1 MPPQTSP
8 RRANTAS
15 VQDIVPILKASFP
28 AELSDEFKYPQKTDE
43 FIEKFESLL
52 RQLIA
57 VTPHVTQTLVE
68 QGLLSSF
75 QKLEGAAATTLAKQI
90 SGAASFVFQ
99 KLKQT
104 TSGKKLPDPLVRLIQ
119 CARQH
124 FDRDHSKN
132 ARNVKLQRK
141 HGFLAREKKVR
152 TLKKQ
157 ESDGTGAPPDRMQ
170 EQTGA
175 PPDRMQE
182 QAGRADDPVDEIAR
196 LRALYQLPEAAS
208 ISIRGSSSSSEDM
221 GRPEPS
227 SSSRGPPVMTK
238 TKRPLRACSSASLQG
253 LQHATSVPAAAV
265 ASKTVEP
272 HPVIYV
278 FMNAQSGQIV
288 RNVSGAEQVADE
300 VRSGNKG
307 FMQARFGPDW
317 LETSVANITYNMR
330 QKTLKAAHDPV
341 DPAPLQRARGKQ
353 AADKAA
359 AKAKGQAKA
368 KAKGKAANKAKAK
381 AKGKDVPSKAS
392 GAGSEP
398 AAEQK
403 ADEQEVL
410 EDPPRK
416 KGGRQGRPLEE
427 LSWSD
432 RLKRIAS
439 RAYHNARDAAALKG
453 MDTEACKAEGSKA
466 SLKAR
471 EDFRR
476 EFPQTMSISSVRD
489 SSLRAGACRRAGC
502 ESFCTRSTSF
512 CRQQKWFCT
521 F

>member
-1 MPPQTSP
+1 
-8 RRANTAS
+8 
-15 VQDIVPILKASFP
+15 
-28 AELSDEFKYPQKTDE
+28 
-43 FIEKFESLL
+43 
-52 RQLIA
+52 
-57 VTPHVTQTLVE
+57 
-68 QGLLSSF
+68 
-75 QKLEGAAATTLAKQI
+75 
-90 SGAASFVFQ
+90 
-99 KLKQT
+99 
-104 TSGKKLPDPLVRLIQ
+104 
-119 CARQH
+119 
-124 FDRDHSKN
+124 
-132 ARNVKLQRK
+132 
-141 HGFLAREKKVR
+141 
-152 TLKKQ
+152 
-157 ESDGTGAPPDRMQ
+157 
-170 EQTGA
+170 
-175 PPDRMQE
+175 
-182 QAGRADDPVDEIAR
+182 
-196 LRALYQLPEAAS
+196 
-208 ISIRGSSSSSEDM
+208 
-221 GRPEPS
+221 
-227 SSSRGPPVMTK
+227 
-238 TKRPLRACSSASLQG
+238 
-253 LQHATSVPAAAV
+253 
-265 ASKTVEP
+265 
-272 HPVIYV
+272 
-278 FMNAQSGQIV
+278 
-288 RNVSGAEQVADE
+288 
-300 VRSGNKG
+300 
-307 FMQARFGPDW
+307 MQARFGPDW

-466 SLKAR
+466 SFESKGGLQAR
-471 EDFRR
+471 VS
-476 EFPQTMSISSVRD
+476 QTMSISSIRD

-502 ESFCTRSTSF
+502 ESFCTCSTSF

>member
-15 VQDIVPILKASFP
+15 VQDIVYILKASFP

-57 VTPHVTQTLVE
+57 VTPRVTQTLVE

-104 TSGKKLPDPLVRLIQ
+104 TSGKKLPDPLVRLIH

-132 ARNVKLQRK
+132 ARNVKLQKK

-157 ESDGTGAPPDRMQ
+157 ESDGNVALPGSREKQAGAPPDRMQ

-288 RNVSGAEQVADE
+288 RNVSGGEIWQQGLHASE
-300 VRSGNKG
+300 VW
-307 FMQARFGPDW
+307 A
-317 LETSVANITYNMR
+317 
-330 QKTLKAAHDPV
+330 
-341 DPAPLQRARGKQ
+341 
-353 AADKAA
+353 
-359 AKAKGQAKA
+359 
-368 KAKGKAANKAKAK
+368 
-381 AKGKDVPSKAS
+381 
-392 GAGSEP
+392 
-398 AAEQK
+398 
-403 ADEQEVL
+403 
-410 EDPPRK
+410 
-416 KGGRQGRPLEE
+416 
-427 LSWSD
+427 
-432 RLKRIAS
+432 
-439 RAYHNARDAAALKG
+439 
-453 MDTEACKAEGSKA
+453 
-466 SLKAR
+466 
-471 EDFRR
+471 
-476 EFPQTMSISSVRD
+476 
-489 SSLRAGACRRAGC
+489 
-502 ESFCTRSTSF
+502 
-512 CRQQKWFCT
+512 
-521 F
+521 